1 MKKLGTITA
10 VLLLASLGWAQTTAS
25 PQKPTTPPVAPAP
38 LDPAA
43 PPKVAKAPEAKSQEE
58 FKAYQDA
65 VAVPDLAAAETAA
78 DEFAK
83 KYPDSELRVSAYSV
97 ALEKAYQT
105 GDSKRVISLGR
116 KVLAIEPDNAMTQVV
131 TASAIAETTRET
143 DLDSAEK
150 YAEATKLS
158 DAALKNIETMLP
170 QPSVTPE
177 QFEMLKS
184 VLRSMAYSTKGFV
197 GMNKKDYAAGEEN
210 YQKAID
216 ANPRQQDAVMYLR
229 LAVCQDNQRKYAAGY
244 ANAVKAV
251 QLAEGQSPQV
261 MNLARAE
268 RDRLQKL
275 MGTAP
280 KAAAPAQPKKQ

>member
-10 VLLLASLGWAQTTAS
+10 ALLLASLGWAQTAPS
-25 PQKPTTPPVAPAP
+25 PQKPAAPPALAPV
-38 LDPAA
+38 DPAA
-43 PPKVAKAPEAKSQEE
+43 APKVAKAPEAKTQEE
-58 FKAYQDA
+58 FKAYQDVVA
-65 VAVPDLAAAETAA
+65 VADLAAAETAA

-83 KYPDSELRVSAYSV
+83 KYPDSELRVAAYSRT
-97 ALEKAYQT
+97 LEKAYQT
-105 GDSKRVISLGR
+105 GDSKRIISLGR

-131 TASAIAETTRET
+131 TSSALAETTRET

-150 YAEATKLS
+150 YAEATRLS
-158 DAALKNIETMLP
+158 DEALKNIDTMLP
-170 QPSVTPE
+170 QANVSPE
-177 QFEMLKS
+177 QFDMLRS
-184 VLRSMAYSTKGFV
+184 ALRSMAYSTKGFI
-197 GMNKKDYAAGEEN
+197 GMNKKDYAAGEQN

-251 QLAEGQSPQV
+251 QLAEAQNSPQV
-261 MNLARAE
+261 LNLARAE

-280 KAAAPAQPKKQ
+280 KAAAPAPPKQ